1 MWTRWRSMPSGEPG
15 NAVATVEASAPA
27 ADERLGRSR
36 VLDRL
41 VVRPEISALLGAV
54 LVFLFFSLVTK
65 SFLTMGGVANWL
77 DDASTLGLM
86 AVPVALLMIGGEFDL
101 SAGVMT
107 ASTGLVTA
115 LLAVKAGWNVWL
127 ALLVSLV
134 FALAVGAFNGWMV
147 MRTGLPSFIV
157 TLGTFLALQGI
168 NLGVT
173 KAVTGTVLVNG
184 MRSTDG
190 YEAAGGVVAA
200 TTEIGGTRARRAD
213 GGGGGESP
221 AARPG

>member
-15 NAVATVEASAPA
+15 NAVATVEAPAPA

-65 SFLTMGGVANWL
+65 SF
-77 DDASTLGLM
+77 
-86 AVPVALLMIGGEFDL
+86 
-101 SAGVMT
+101 
-107 ASTGLVTA
+107 
-115 LLAVKAGWNVWL
+115 
-127 ALLVSLV
+127 
-134 FALAVGAFNGWMV
+134 
-147 MRTGLPSFIV
+147 V

-173 KAVTGTVLVNG
+173 KAVTHSVLVNG
-184 MRSTDG
+184 MRGTDG
-190 YEAAGGVVAA
+190 YESAGSLFAS
-200 TTEIGGTRARRAD
+200 TITIGGTPFHVSIIWWIGLTAV
-213 GGGGGESP
+213 
-221 AARPG
+221 AAWLLVRTKFGNWIFAV